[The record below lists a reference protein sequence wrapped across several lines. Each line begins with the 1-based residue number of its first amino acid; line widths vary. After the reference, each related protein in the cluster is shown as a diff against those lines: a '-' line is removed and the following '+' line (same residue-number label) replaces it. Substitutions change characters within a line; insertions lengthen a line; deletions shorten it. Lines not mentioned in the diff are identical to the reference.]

1 MSSMKPIKG
10 RQFNKKQ
17 KFYLEPGTVI
27 IIKQIL
33 LGIFLFSLVALII
46 TGIWYG
52 SRVNSLTI
60 TNINVQDGQTIR
72 GDLIKKEIEQVLDGE
87 YIHLI
92 PRRFSWFY
100 PEAEVLEKI
109 QEIERIKDIKVAK
122 ISGTELTVTFDEY
135 QPFALWCN
143 ESNESCF
150 FLDDKGFAFGKAPI
164 LSGESLIRYYKLG
177 EEPQLKANLISFDD
191 FENTKEFSKLLNNIS
206 WFNTRIEIDAVR
218 DVFYLLSD
226 DSEIRATLTEKP
238 SITFSY
244 LESLVR
250 SKEFEH
256 LKPGNFQYVDL
267 RFGAKLYVNEEK
279 NIAIASSTENI
290 EEVNKSENTTISN
303 TSNLIESD
311 IQNQPKVETVST
323 SSLSKSTTTIDRG
336 INSVS
341 TTTQ

>member
-1 MSSMKPIKG
+1 MKLRP
-10 RQFNKKQ
+10 FNKKQ
-17 KFYLEPGTVI
+17 RFYLEPGTVI

-52 SRVNSLTI
+52 SRVSSLTI

-72 GDLIKKEIEQVLDGE
+72 GDLIKEKVEQVLEGE

-100 PEAEVLEKI
+100 PETEVLEKV
-109 QEIERIKDIKVAK
+109 QEIERIKDIRVEKK
-122 ISGTELTVTFDEY
+122 SGTELAVTFDEY

-164 LSGESLIRYYKLG
+164 LSGESLVRYYKLG
-177 EEPQLKANLISFDD
+177 EEPQLKTNLISSDD
-191 FENTKEFSKLLNNIS
+191 FENTKEFSKLLANMS
-206 WFNTRIEIDAVR
+206 WFNTKIEIDAVR

-238 SITFSY
+238 AVTFSY

-279 NIAIASSTENI
+279 NVAVASSTESI
-290 EEVNKSENTTISN
+290 ESVGSVENTETTTLVEPVAENIIPIA
-303 TSNLIESD
+303 TMATVTESA
-311 IQNQPKVETVST
+311 VAS
-323 SSLSKSTTTIDRG
+323 STTE
-336 INSVS
+336 
-341 TTTQ
+341 

>member
-1 MSSMKPIKG
+1 MKP
-10 RQFNKKQ
+10 RPFNKKQ
-17 KFYLEPGTVI
+17 RFYLEPGTVI

-52 SRVNSLTI
+52 SRVSSLTI

-72 GDLIKKEIEQVLDGE
+72 GDLIKEKVEQVLEGE

-100 PEAEVLEKI
+100 PEVEVLEKV
-109 QEIERIKDIKVAK
+109 QEIERIKNVKVEN
-122 ISGTELTVTFDEY
+122 ISGTELAVTFDEY

-164 LSGESLIRYYKLG
+164 LSGESLVRYYKLG
-177 EEPQLKANLISFDD
+177 EEPQLKTNLISSDD
-191 FENTKEFSKLLNNIS
+191 FENTKEFSKLLTNMS
-206 WFNTRIEIDAVR
+206 WFNTKIEIDAVR

-238 SITFSY
+238 ATTFSY

-279 NIAIASSTENI
+279 NVAVASSTESI
-290 EEVNKSENTTISN
+290 ENVGNVENTETTTLVELVAENIIPIA
-303 TSNLIESD
+303 TMATVTESA
-311 IQNQPKVETVST
+311 VAS
-323 SSLSKSTTTIDRG
+323 STTE
-336 INSVS
+336 
-341 TTTQ
+341 

>member
-1 MSSMKPIKG
+1 MKP
-10 RQFNKKQ
+10 RPLNKKQ
-17 KFYLEPGTVI
+17 RFYLEPGTVI

-33 LGIFLFSLVALII
+33 LGIFLFSLLALII

-52 SRVNSLTI
+52 SRIDSLTI
-60 TNINVQDGQTIR
+60 TNIKVQDGQTIR
-72 GDLIKKEIEQVLDGE
+72 GNLIKEKVEQVLEGE
-87 YIHLI
+87 YIRLI

-109 QEIERIKDIKVAK
+109 QEIERIKYIKVEK
-122 ISGTELTVTFDEY
+122 ISGTELAVTFDEY

-150 FLDDKGFAFGKAPI
+150 FLDDKGFAFGKSPA
-164 LSGESLIRYYKLG
+164 LSGESLVRYYKLG
-177 EEPQLKANLISFDD
+177 EEPQLKTNLISSDD
-191 FENTKEFSKLLNNIS
+191 FENTKEFSKLLTNLS
-206 WFNTRIEIDAVR
+206 WFNTKIEIDAVR
-218 DVFYLLSD
+218 DVFYLLPD

-238 SITFSY
+238 AVTFSY

-279 NIAIASSTENI
+279 NIAVASSTENI
-290 EEVNKSENTTISN
+290 ESVGNVENTETTTLVEPVAENIIPIA
-303 TSNLIESD
+303 TMATVTESA
-311 IQNQPKVETVST
+311 VAS
-323 SSLSKSTTTIDRG
+323 STTE
-336 INSVS
+336 
-341 TTTQ
+341 